1 VIGRPPAIPGTE
13 GLDAAALR
21 LPHVEPGMAV
31 GLLGGSFNPP
41 HPGHRLV
48 AELALRRLELDRLW
62 WMVTPGNPLKDHGN
76 LRSLAERVAAS
87 RAIARDPRI
96 CVTAFEARYQV
107 RYTADTLA
115 LLHRMRPD
123 VTFVWIMGADSLA
136 TFHRWQDWR
145 RIARTTAIC
154 VVDRP
159 GATLSLL
166 SSPAALTLSRSR
178 MAERDAS
185 RLKHRNP
192 PAWVF
197 LHGPRSS
204 FSSTLLRAGAGAS
217 AP

>member
-1 VIGRPPAIPGTE
+1 MTSRLVPGSGAE
-13 GLDAAALR
+13 DLDRAALV

-48 AELALRRLELDRLW
+48 AELALRRLELDQVW
-62 WMVTPGNPLKDHGN
+62 WMVTPGNPLKDHGS
-76 LRSLAERVAAS
+76 LRPLAERVAAS
-87 RAIARDPRI
+87 RVIAKDPRI
-96 CVTAFEARYQV
+96 FVTAFEARYRV

-115 LLHRMRPD
+115 LLHRLRPD

-136 TFHRWQDWR
+136 SFHRWQDWR
-145 RIARTTAIC
+145 GIAATTPIA

-166 SSPAALTLSRSR
+166 SSPAALTLARSR
-178 MAERDAS
+178 IRESEAG
-185 RLKHRNP
+185 RLKHRKP

-204 FSSTLLRAGAGAS
+204 FSSSALRAGLRPTS
-217 AP
+217 

>member
-1 VIGRPPAIPGTE
+1 MKRSSFVPGTQ

-21 LPHVEPGMAV
+21 LPHVEAGMSV

-62 WMVTPGNPLKDHGN
+62 WMVTPGNPLKDHGD
-76 LRSLAERVAAS
+76 LRSLADRVTAS

-115 LLHRMRPD
+115 LLRRIRPD
-123 VTFVWIMGADSLA
+123 VTFVWIMGADSLS
-136 TFHRWQDWR
+136 TFHLWQGWR
-145 RIARTTAIC
+145 RIAATTAIC

-166 SSPAALTLSRSR
+166 SSPAAQTLSRSR

-185 RLKHRNP
+185 RLKHRKP

-197 LHGPRSS
+197 LHGPRSAV
-204 FSSTLLRAGAGAS
+204 SSTKLRAGTGAS
-217 AP
+217 SS

>member
-1 VIGRPPAIPGTE
+1 MIPASTVIAGTE
-13 GLDAAALR
+13 GVDAAALA
-21 LPHVEPGMAV
+21 LPHAGPGMAV

-48 AELALRRLELDRLW
+48 AELALQRLELDRLW
-62 WMVTPGNPLKDHGN
+62 WMVTPGNPLKDHGG
-76 LRSLAERVAAS
+76 LKPLAERVAAS
-87 RAIARDPRI
+87 REIARHPRI
-96 CVTAFEARYQV
+96 FVTAFESRYRV

-123 VTFVWIMGADSLA
+123 VSFVWIMGADSLA
-136 TFHRWQDWR
+136 SFHRWQDWR
-145 RIARTTAIC
+145 RIAATTAIC

-166 SSPAALTLSRSR
+166 SSPAALALSRTR
-178 MAERDAS
+178 IAERDAG
-185 RLKHRNP
+185 RLKHRRP

-204 FSSTLLRAGAGAS
+204 VSSSALRAVTSPAS
-217 AP
+217 